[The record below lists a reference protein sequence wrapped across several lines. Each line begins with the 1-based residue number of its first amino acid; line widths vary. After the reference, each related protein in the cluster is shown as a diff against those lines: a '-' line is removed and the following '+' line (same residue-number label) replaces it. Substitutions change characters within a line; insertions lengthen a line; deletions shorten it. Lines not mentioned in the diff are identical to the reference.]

1 MTLIPCDC
9 DCIYQKEGYCN
20 LEKPSLVTNNNTE
33 KGCAYYIAAKR
44 KSMARK
50 RVKRIPDV
58 ADADQFNRIFY
69 TATDHFYIM
78 IW

>member
-33 KGCAYYIAAKR
+33 KGCAYYIAAK
-44 KSMARK
+44 KEINGSKARQTH
-50 RVKRIPDV
+50 P
-58 ADADQFNRIFY
+58 
-69 TATDHFYIM
+69 
-78 IW
+78 